1 MAGIVSSLTT
11 VYSTNAICN
20 ICKLENGSWILDSN
34 AGDHMSSDIGALHEL
49 RLLNNPVFV
58 SLPNGEKVQVTH
70 FEKLKCMINL
80 CCIMFY

>member
-1 MAGIVSSLTT
+1 MPGKISPSTT
-11 VYSTNAICN
+11 VYNANAICSL
-20 ICKLENGSWILDSN
+20 CKLENGSWILDSG
-34 AGDHMSSDIGALHEL
+34 ASDHMSSDIRALHDL
-49 RLLNNPVFV
+49 RLLDSPVLV